1 MSDVPLPEPDFYCAP
16 KSGKIL
22 SVQGYERGD
31 HLQGLMRGHYEPVY
45 YGHKLDA
52 HAAAVS
58 ADLRAENARLRERM
72 GRLEEVLRIVRQYP
86 DFDGGGPMPDM
97 IDDELNGKP
106 SVMLEGMRNITTK
119 PGSQP

>member
-58 ADLRAENARLRERM
+58 ADLREQNARLREA
-72 GRLEEVLRIVRQYP
+72 LEKIAKSSP
-86 DFDGGGPMPDM
+86 DEFGCYYA
-97 IDDELNGKP
+97 NR
-106 SVMLEGMRNITTK
+106 RNIGISIAALK
-119 PGSQP
+119 GASHE

>member
-58 ADLRAENARLRERM
+58 ADLRAENARLWEALREYIDAADACVSGHDDVAAM
-72 GRLEEVLRIVRQYP
+72 LRFGEADKAARAALK
-86 DFDGGGPMPDM
+86 G
-97 IDDELNGKP
+97 EA
-106 SVMLEGMRNITTK
+106 
-119 PGSQP
+119 